1 MHSTQDLS
9 FPRSETALSEK
20 SSESDLL
27 KRWNRWNRNLFI
39 KRTDSLTHGKI
50 TIHDEVDS
58 YILGKKTNLC
68 PLEVT
73 VQIHDLQTYASIV
86 HSGSIGVAEAYMRGE
101 WTCSNLTHLV
111 RIFVVNRKVLDN
123 MEKGIAR
130 LGVVLHELLHTL
142 LNKNTKQGSK
152 KNISA
157 HYDLGNQFFRLFLDR
172 TLMYSSA
179 IFKNVDESLE
189 KASENKMDHICKK
202 LELRPHDH
210 LLEIGTGWGG
220 FAIHAAKNYGCQVT
234 TTTISDE
241 QFKLARSRVEES
253 GLEDRVEV
261 LKEDY
266 RNLNGQYDKLVS
278 IEMIEAVGHQ
288 FLENY
293 FQKCSALLK
302 EDGMLLLQ
310 AITIDDRRYHQASK
324 TVDFIQRYIFPGGCL
339 PSISVMADH
348 LRESTDLCIYHLED
362 ITQHY
367 VTTLKRW
374 RESFFANLDL
384 VRDQGFSEEFVRMW
398 EYYLCYCEGGFKE
411 RAIGTVHLVATKPLC
426 KPRDLIAK
434 FE

>member
-1 MHSTQDLS
+1 MRSNQELS
-9 FPRSETALSEK
+9 FPRSETLLSEK
-20 SSESDLL
+20 QPESDLL

-39 KRTDSLTHGKI
+39 RRTDSLTHGKI
-50 TIHDEVDS
+50 TVHDEMGT
-58 YILGKKTNLC
+58 YILGQKTDLC

-73 VQIHDLQTYASIV
+73 VHIHDLQTYASII

-101 WTCSNLTHLV
+101 WTCSNLTYLV
-111 RIFVVNRKVLDN
+111 RIFVVNREVLDN
-123 MEKGIAR
+123 MEQGFAR
-130 LGVVLHELLHTL
+130 FGVAIHEILHKF

-157 HYDLGNQFFRLFLDR
+157 HYDLGNEFFRLFLDQ

-179 IFKNVDESLE
+179 IFEDTEESLE
-189 KASENKMDHICKK
+189 KASKNKMDRICKK
-202 LELRPHDH
+202 LELKPQDH

-220 FAIHAAKNYGCQVT
+220 FAIHAAQNYGCQVT
-234 TTTISDE
+234 TTTISQE
-241 QFKLARSRVEES
+241 QFQLAKERVKES
-253 GLEDRVEV
+253 GLQDRVEV

-288 FLENY
+288 FLQGY
-293 FQKCSALLK
+293 FQKCSSLLK
-302 EDGMLLLQ
+302 KDGMLLLQ

-339 PSISVMADH
+339 PSISVMAEH

-374 RESFFANLDL
+374 REGFFANLDQ
-384 VRDQGFSEEFVRMW
+384 VHAQGFSDEFVRMW

-411 RAIGTVHLVATKPLC
+411 RAIGTVHLMATKPLC
-426 KPRDLIAK
+426 KPRDLTCQI
-434 FE
+434 